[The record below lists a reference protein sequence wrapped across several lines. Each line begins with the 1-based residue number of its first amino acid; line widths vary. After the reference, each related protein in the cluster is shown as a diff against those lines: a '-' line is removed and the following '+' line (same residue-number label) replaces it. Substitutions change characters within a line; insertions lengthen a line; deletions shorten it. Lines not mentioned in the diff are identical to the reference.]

1 MSELEQR
8 LAEIDLRRA
17 ELEVTLSSMPH
28 TQHCCEHDCEREGL
42 EIELRNLRALR
53 ADLFAQLRAA

>member
-8 LAEIDLRRA
+8 LAAIDRRRT
-17 ELEVTLSSMPH
+17 ELEITLSAMPH
-28 TQHCCEHDCEREGL
+28 THHCCEHDCEREGL

-53 ADLFAQLRAA
+53 ADLFAHLRAA